1 MSKVIVFT
9 NLSLDGVMQAPGRP
23 DEDRRGGF
31 EHGGWA
37 VPYAAMQHAGDSIA
51 NIGALLLGRRT
62 YEDFYSVWP
71 QRKGDPMSAMLD
83 NLQKYVVSTTLA
95 EPLPWVNSTLLK
107 GEIAEI
113 VGDLKEQPGKDL
125 VIMGSGELVHSLR
138 KANLVDTY
146 VLLIHPLILGAG
158 RHLFPEGGPFGSLR
172 LVSAKTTE
180 MGVVIATYQ
189 PAENA

>member
-1 MSKVIVFT
+1 VSKVLVFT
-9 NLSLDGVMQAPGRP
+9 NLSLDGVMQAPGRA
-23 DEDRRGGF
+23 DEDPRGGF
-31 EHGGWA
+31 THGGWA
-37 VPYAAMQHAGDSIA
+37 VPYAAMQHAGDSLA

-71 QRKGDPMSAMLD
+71 KRTGDPMAAMLD

-107 GEIAEI
+107 GDAAES
-113 VGDLKEQPGKDL
+113 VGKLKEQPGKDL
-125 VIMGSGELVHSLR
+125 VIMGSGDLIHSLR

-146 VLLIHPLILGAG
+146 ILMIHPLILGSG
-158 RHLFPEGGPFGSLR
+158 RRLFPDSDPFGVLR

-180 MGVVIATYQ
+180 LGVVVATYQ
-189 PAENA
+189 PA

>member
-23 DEDRRGGF
+23 DEDRRDGF
-31 EHGGWA
+31 AHGGWA
-37 VPYAAMQHAGDSIA
+37 TPYAAMSHAGESMA

-71 QRKGDPMSAMLD
+71 QRTGDPMAAMLD
-83 NLQKYVVSTTLA
+83 NLQKYVVSRTLV

-107 GEIAEI
+107 GEAVES
-113 VGDLKEQPGKDL
+113 VSVLKEQPGKDL

-138 KANLVDTY
+138 KANLIDTY

-158 RHLFPEGGPFGSLR
+158 RRLFPEGDPFDSLR
-172 LVSAKTTE
+172 LVRATTTE

-189 PAENA
+189 PTDNA

>member
-71 QRKGDPMSAMLD
+71 QRKGDPMAAMLD

-113 VGDLKEQPGKDL
+113 VGDLKKRPGKDL
-125 VIMGSGELVHSLR
+125 VIMGSGELAHSLR

-146 VLLIHPLILGAG
+146 VLLIHPVILGAG
-158 RHLFPEGGPFGSLR
+158 RRLFPEGGPFGSLR

>member
-31 EHGGWA
+31 AHGGWA
-37 VPYAAMQHAGDSIA
+37 VPFAAMQEAGDSIA

-71 QRKGDPMSAMLD
+71 QRTGDPMSAMLD

-107 GEIAEI
+107 GEVVER
-113 VGDLKEQPGKDL
+113 VGDLREQPGKDL
-125 VIMGSGELVHSLR
+125 VIMGSGKLVQSLR

-146 VLLIHPLILGAG
+146 VLLIHPMILGSG
-158 RHLFPEGGPFGSLR
+158 RHLFSEGDPFGSLR
-172 LVSAKTTE
+172 LISAKTTE
-180 MGVVIATYQ
+180 MGVVIVTYQ
-189 PAENA
+189 PVENA